1 MPFIDR
7 PPSSGLDGQGRAIG
21 QDFGGAGSDAG
32 GDRKDLRIRLSIAK
46 FYKTRF
52 VDMNTSYL
60 DALPP
65 HWEPLA
71 AVFAALGD
79 SYRQRILLMFERGE
93 RLSIKQISDV
103 LPLSRTAA
111 LHHIRAL
118 QTAGLLHATKEG
130 RATMLSVNKPLLLE
144 ALKRTLAYAEESL

>member
-1 MPFIDR
+1 MLERARTSRARQEDKLHLRNRTSEAKIYTISFIDM
-7 PPSSGLDGQGRAIG
+7 
-21 QDFGGAGSDAG
+21 
-32 GDRKDLRIRLSIAK
+32 
-46 FYKTRF
+46 KTPYTD
-52 VDMNTSYL
+52 V
-60 DALPP
+60 LPP
-65 HWEPLA
+65 EWESLA

-93 RLSIKQISDV
+93 RLSIKQVSDV

-118 QTAGLLHATKEG
+118 QNAGLLHTSKEG
-130 RATMLSVNKPLLLE
+130 REAMLSVNKPLLLE

>member
-1 MPFIDR
+1 MHKNRKCLRNSAMESKVYITRFID
-7 PPSSGLDGQGRAIG
+7 I
-21 QDFGGAGSDAG
+21 
-32 GDRKDLRIRLSIAK
+32 
-46 FYKTRF
+46 
-52 VDMNTSYL
+52 NTQYT

-65 HWEPLA
+65 EWESLA
-71 AVFAALGD
+71 DVFAALGD

-93 RLSIKQISDV
+93 RLSIKQVSDV

-118 QTAGLLHATKEG
+118 QNAGLLHTSKEG
-130 RATMLSVNKPLLLE
+130 REAMLSVNKPLLLE

>member
-1 MPFIDR
+1 M
-7 PPSSGLDGQGRAIG
+7 GH
-21 QDFGGAGSDAG
+21 
-32 GDRKDLRIRLSIAK
+32 RKDLRSRASIVK
-46 FYKTRF
+46 VYKTRLA
-52 VDMNTSYL
+52 VMITTYT

-65 HWEPLA
+65 EWEPLA

-93 RLSIKQISDV
+93 RLSIKQVSDG
-103 LPLSRTAA
+103 LPLSRTAT

-118 QTAGLLHATKEG
+118 QNAGLLSTIKEG
-130 RATMLSVNKPLLLE
+130 REAMLSVNKPLLLA